1 MFITAVCLIF
11 FGFLFIRVCSTPV
24 PLYDYLK
31 YSVKQIELSRQMNQD
46 STLANQPSNFQLYK
60 HKYMRITRTCIYKQH
75 QFKKTVPVYVRIRSE
90 LMKLISSSSR
100 SVVPGFREIC
110 DQSPFTVKCVLEEC
124 SQL

>member
-46 STLANQPSNFQLYK
+46 STLATSLQISNCTNTS
-60 HKYMRITRTCIYKQH
+60 I
-75 QFKKTVPVYVRIRSE
+75 
-90 LMKLISSSSR
+90 
-100 SVVPGFREIC
+100 
-110 DQSPFTVKCVLEEC
+110 
-124 SQL
+124 